1 MAEVSVK
8 QLATDIDTPVDRL
21 LQQFVDAG
29 IVKSKADD
37 MVSESEK
44 QTLLAHLK
52 KQHGGDEVTAPARM
66 TLQRKTKST
75 LSVQGTGGKNKEVQ
89 VEVRKSRTY
98 VRRSALEDEQRQA
111 EAEETARLEAE
122 EKARREAEEKARLD
136 AEEKARREAE
146 QARREA
152 EEKARIEAQQK
163 ARQAQQ
169 PAKAA
174 GSTAQQEAEK
184 MAKREAEELKRQ
196 QEQTALQKAEELAAK
211 KAEEARIMAEQNAA
225 RWAEEEAARAKESS
239 DYHLTTN
246 KHAQAAEDELD
257 RKEETSRRTAAA
269 AKAPKKVGRREDDR
283 NDRNSR
289 DPRARKGK
297 RGKMAMPNA
306 MKHGFNKP
314 AAVVNR
320 DVVIG
325 ETITVAELANKMA
338 VKGVEV
344 IKVMMKMGAMAT
356 INQVIDQ
363 ETAQLVAEEMGHKVV
378 LRRENELEEAVLS
391 DRDETSEA
399 KPRAPVVTIMGHV
412 DHGKTSLLDAIRQ
425 ANVVAGEA
433 GGITQHIG
441 AYQVEKNGQKITFI
455 DTPGHAAFTAMR
467 ARGAQATDIAVLVV
481 AADDSVMPQT
491 IESINHAKA
500 AGVPIVVAI
509 NKIDKHEA
517 NPEKVRQ
524 QLLQHEVFVE
534 SMGGEVLDVEVSA
547 KNKLNLDKLL
557 EAILLQAEI
566 LDLKADPNRTAEGT
580 VIEAELDRGRGAVA
594 TVLVQKGTLKP
605 GQIIVAG
612 DQWGRVRALVNDK
625 GEHVKEAGPAMPVEI
640 LGLSGTPSAGDRF
653 AVVENES
660 RAREISEYRQRLAR
674 DKAVARQTGQRGSLE
689 QMMSQ
694 LQTSGMKEFPLVIK
708 ADVQGS
714 VEAIIAS
721 LDKLGTDEVRARIV
735 HSGAGAITE
744 SDISLAEASNAAIIG
759 FNVRANAQARTASE
773 RAGIEIRYYN
783 IIYDLVDDVKAA
795 MSGLLSPERRETFL
809 GNAEI
814 LEVFNIT
821 KVGKVAGCRVVEG
834 KVERG
839 AGVRLVRDN
848 VVIHEGKLKTLKRFK
863 DEVNEVPVG
872 QECGMAFENY
882 EDIRAGDTIEC
893 FRVEHITRTL

>member
-75 LSVQGTGGKNKEVQ
+75 ISVQGTGGKNKEVQ

-174 GSTAQQEAEK
+174 VSTAQQEAEK

-412 DHGKTSLLDAIRQ
+412 DHGKTSLLDYIRRTK
-425 ANVVAGEA
+425 VATGEA

-441 AYQVEKNGQKITFI
+441 AYHVDTPKGVISFL
-455 DTPGHAAFTAMR
+455 DTPGHAAFTSMR
-467 ARGAQATDIAVLVV
+467 ARGAKLTDIVVLVV
-481 AADDSVMPQT
+481 AADDGVMPQT
-491 IESINHAKA
+491 KEAIQHARS
-500 AGVPIVVAI
+500 AGVPLIVAI
-509 NKIDKHEA
+509 NKIDKSDADPMRVKNE
-517 NPEKVRQ
+517 
-524 QLLQHEVFVE
+524 LLSEQVVAEDFGGDTQMVE
-534 SMGGEVLDVEVSA
+534 ISA
-547 KNKLNLDKLL
+547 KTGLGIDDLLDAISIQAELLELKAVDEGRASGVVIESSLDK
-557 EAILLQAEI
+557 
-566 LDLKADPNRTAEGT
+566 
-580 VIEAELDRGRGAVA
+580 GRGPVA
-594 TVLVQKGTLKP
+594 TVLVQQGRLKKGDYLVC
-605 GQIIVAG
+605 GIQY
-612 DQWGRVRALVNDK
+612 GRVRALFDETGK
-625 GEHVKEAGPAMPVEI
+625 QPEFAGPSIPVQV
-640 LGLSGTPSAGDRF
+640 LGLSGVPEAGDDF
-653 AVVENES
+653 VVVEDERLAKDVAQQRETKRRES
-660 RAREISEYRQRLAR
+660 RL
-674 DKAVARQTGQRGSLE
+674 VATAGSRMEDIMATLGKGEGQQVLN
-689 QMMSQ
+689 
-694 LQTSGMKEFPLVIK
+694 LVIK

-714 VEAIIAS
+714 VQALSQALVALSNEDI
-721 LDKLGTDEVRARIV
+721 RINV
-735 HSGAGAITE
+735 IHSGVGGITE
-744 SDISLAEASNAAIIG
+744 SDANSAAASKATVIG
-759 FNVRANAQARTASE
+759 FNVRADASAR
-773 RAGIEIRYYN
+773 RIIESNGVDLRYFS
-783 IIYDLVDDVKAA
+783 IIYDVIDQVKQVA
-795 MSGLLSPERRETFL
+795 SGLLGVEIREEIIGIAEVRDVFRSSKL
-809 GNAEI
+809 GA
-814 LEVFNIT
+814 
-821 KVGKVAGCRVVEG
+821 VAGSMVIEGVVRRNKPIRV
-834 KVERG
+834 
-839 AGVRLVRDN
+839 LRDS
-848 VVIHEGKLKTLKRFK
+848 VVIFEGELESLRRFK
-863 DEVNEVPVG
+863 ENVEEVRNG
-872 QECGMAFENY
+872 TECGIAVKAYN
-882 EDIRAGDTIEC
+882 DVKPGDQIEC
-893 FRVEHITRTL
+893 FERIEVPRTL

>member
-1 MAEVSVK
+1 MNSARRKPRK
-8 QLATDIDTPVDRL
+8 QRVW
-21 LQQFVDAG
+21 
-29 IVKSKADD
+29 
-37 MVSESEK
+37 K
-44 QTLLAHLK
+44 QK
-52 KQHGGDEVTAPARM
+52 K
-66 TLQRKTKST
+66 K
-75 LSVQGTGGKNKEVQ
+75 
-89 VEVRKSRTY
+89 
-98 VRRSALEDEQRQA
+98 
-111 EAEETARLEAE
+111 
-122 EKARREAEEKARLD
+122 KARREAEEKARLD

-174 GSTAQQEAEK
+174 VSTAQQEAEK

-412 DHGKTSLLDAIRQ
+412 DHGKTSLLDYIRK
-425 ANVVAGEA
+425 AKVAAGEA

-441 AYQVEKNGQKITFI
+441 AYHVQTDSGMITFL
-455 DTPGHAAFTAMR
+455 DTPGHAAFTSMR
-467 ARGAQATDIAVLVV
+467 ARGAKATDIVVLVV
-481 AADDSVMPQT
+481 AADDGVMPQT
-491 IESINHAKA
+491 IEAIQHAKA
-500 AGVPIVVAI
+500 AGVPLVVAV
-509 NKIDKHEA
+509 NKIDKPEA
-517 NPEKVRQ
+517 DPDRVKTELARYNVMSEDWGGDCQ
-524 QLLQHEVFVE
+524 FVH
-534 SMGGEVLDVEVSA
+534 VSA
-547 KNKLNLDKLL
+547 KSGEGIDDLL
-557 EAILLQAEI
+557 EAILIQAEV
-566 LDLKADPNRTAEGT
+566 LELKAVVDGMANGV
-580 VIEAELDRGRGAVA
+580 VIESFLDKGRGPVA
-594 TVLVQKGTLKP
+594 TVLVQEGTLRQ
-605 GQIIVAG
+605 GDIVLWVLSTAG
-612 DQWGRVRALVNDK
+612 
-625 GEHVKEAGPAMPVEI
+625 
-640 LGLSGTPSAGDRF
+640 F
-653 AVVENES
+653 APCVTNW
-660 RAREISEYRQRLAR
+660 
-674 DKAVARQTGQRGSLE
+674 VA
-689 QMMSQ
+689 
-694 LQTSGMKEFPLVIK
+694 
-708 ADVQGS
+708 DQGS
-714 VEAIIAS
+714 RSLSAS
-721 LDKLGTDEVRARIV
+721 GNSGSVRR
-735 HSGAGAITE
+735 
-744 SDISLAEASNAAIIG
+744 SL
-759 FNVRANAQARTASE
+759 
-773 RAGIEIRYYN
+773 
-783 IIYDLVDDVKAA
+783 
-795 MSGLLSPERRETFL
+795 
-809 GNAEI
+809 
-814 LEVFNIT
+814 
-821 KVGKVAGCRVVEG
+821 CR
-834 KVERG
+834 
-839 AGVRLVRDN
+839 
-848 VVIHEGKLKTLKRFK
+848 
-863 DEVNEVPVG
+863 
-872 QECGMAFENY
+872 
-882 EDIRAGDTIEC
+882 
-893 FRVEHITRTL
+893 